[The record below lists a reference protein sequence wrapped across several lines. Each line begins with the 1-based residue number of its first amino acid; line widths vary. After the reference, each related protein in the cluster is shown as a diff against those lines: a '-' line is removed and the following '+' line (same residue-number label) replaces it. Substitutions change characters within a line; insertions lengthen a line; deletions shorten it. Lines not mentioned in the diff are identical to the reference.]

1 MPIQNNIYYQSQSG
15 GLCRLHSL
23 NGYFGCEKISL
34 HQFNIIQKKYDDE
47 YKIKFNFESTCKN
60 FDIVASDQKNI
71 INYFLKNIGIYTRYY
86 SMNQLY
92 TKNLNQTFAE
102 QKIIKAL
109 INNLHGDYFFI
120 YNESHIWGC
129 RRQMGKWFKVDSIGG
144 VSHYNINSLLTEKN
158 IGLIVPV
165 GIKHEFYRNLKLIHN
180 ELGVSV
186 KNTETTVKS
195 MDTLTLQTTIKNYL
209 IQKHKEKKILGE
221 LEIPL
226 SICMDIFETN
236 LLKKTNSMFSPIKTQ
251 VLQYNEFL
259 SKFTKGNYNN
269 ITLILEFLPNI
280 LLELIKVAESSL

>member
-34 HQFNIIQKKYDDE
+34 QQFNIIQKKYDDE
-47 YKIKFNFESTCKN
+47 YKIKFNVESTCKN

-86 SMNQLY
+86 SINQLY
-92 TKNLNQTFAE
+92 IKSSNKTFAE
-102 QKIIKAL
+102 QLIIKNDL
-109 INNLHGDYFFI
+109 INNLYGDYFFI

-129 RRQMGKWFKVDSIGG
+129 RRRMGKWFKVDSIGG

-158 IGLIVPV
+158 IGLIIPV
-165 GIKHEFYRNLKLIHN
+165 DIRDEFYRNLKLIHD

-186 KNTETTVKS
+186 KNTETTVKN
-195 MDTLTLQTTIKNYL
+195 TETTVKNYL

-236 LLKKTNSMFSPIKTQ
+236 LLKKNSIKYNPIKIQ

-280 LLELIKVAESSL
+280 LLELIKMSVMY

>member
-1 MPIQNNIYYQSQSG
+1 MPIQNNIYYQTQSG

-47 YKIKFNFESTCKN
+47 YKIKFNFELTCKN

-86 SMNQLY
+86 SINQLY
-92 TKNLNQTFAE
+92 TKSLNKTFAE
-102 QKIIKAL
+102 QIIIKNKL
-109 INNLHGDYFFI
+109 INNLYGDYFFI

-129 RRQMGKWFKVDSIGG
+129 RRQISKWFKVDSIEG

-165 GIKHEFYRNLKLIHN
+165 DIKHEFYRNLKLIYD
-180 ELGVSV
+180 ELCFSV
-186 KNTETTVKS
+186 KN
-195 MDTLTLQTTIKNYL
+195 MDTLTVQTTIKNYL

-236 LLKKTNSMFSPIKTQ
+236 LLKKTNSIFSPIKTQ
-251 VLQYNEFL
+251 VLQYNKFL

-280 LLELIKVAESSL
+280 LLELIKIAKSYL